1 MFEFF
6 VTTYGTQLLGL
17 ILCAIFGTLGYVVK
31 QIAKTYLD
39 NETKL
44 SIAANVVRFV
54 EQVWTEIHGAEK
66 LQKALETAESLLK
79 KKGIPFDADEMTV
92 LIEAAVQELNEKG
105 ICYGINQVSH
115 NLCIANRKNLA
126 NGNGMV
132 FGIPGSGKSY
142 FSKSEMLQVFLSTD
156 DDIRAT
162 CCRTIFIVG

>member
-6 VTTYGTQLLGL
+6 VNTYGTQLLGL

-66 LQKALETAESLLK
+66 LQKALETAESLIK

-92 LIEAAVQELNEKG
+92 LIEAAVQELNEV
-105 ICYGINQVSH
+105 ILTPIEASETASAVRRSPYQEDDH
-115 NLCIANRKNLA
+115 QD
-126 NGNGMV
+126 
-132 FGIPGSGKSY
+132 SGLL
-142 FSKSEMLQVFLSTD
+142 E
-156 DDIRAT
+156 
-162 CCRTIFIVG
+162 

>member
-54 EQVWTEIHGAEK
+54 EQVWTEIHGQDK
-66 LQKALETAESLLK
+66 LQKALETAEEMLRK
-79 KKGIPFDADEMTV
+79 KNIPFDADEMMV
-92 LIEAAVQELNEKG
+92 LIEAAVQEMNE
-105 ICYGINQVSH
+105 
-115 NLCIANRKNLA
+115 
-126 NGNGMV
+126 V
-132 FGIPGSGKSY
+132 FQKATEQQLPVKAGDYLGPQDSGEAEKVPA
-142 FSKSEMLQVFLSTD
+142 EM
-156 DDIRAT
+156 A
-162 CCRTIFIVG
+162 

>member
-1 MFEFF
+1 MIVRA
-6 VTTYGTQLLGL
+6 VTKGELES
-17 ILCAIFGTLGYVVK
+17 IKETLRNMGNGRLS
-31 QIAKTYLD
+31 QIEPHYYQQMEALNTVLPVGGRQVSTLRTMLTRD
-39 NETKL
+39 
-44 SIAANVVRFV
+44 IAA
-54 EQVWTEIHGAEK
+54 
-66 LQKALETAESLLK
+66 LL
-79 KKGIPFDADEMTV
+79 PFN
-92 LIEAAVQELNEKG
+92 VQELNEKG